1 MRVVQ
6 TRSVIR
12 GLPETGV
19 SPPIDTPRHRVKNAA
34 FHVRPAYAAPEIPM
48 NTPRTLRMLAAAAAA
63 LLLAATPALAQVK
76 VGSKNF
82 TEQFIV
88 AELYAQALEAAGIK
102 VERKINLGG
111 TLIAHKALEEKQI
124 DLYPEYTG
132 TMLLVVLKAEPMTD
146 RKAVYDK
153 VKAEYAAKGLV
164 VLNEAMNN
172 GYDMVVRPE
181 TAAQYKL
188 ETLTDLAKV
197 SKELKLGAGPEF
209 RDRKDGLPGL
219 KAKYG
224 MDFKEDLQLAIGLRY
239 QALANK
245 QIDVVNGYS
254 TDGMISAMKLKRLK
268 DDKGLWPP
276 YFMAPVVRKD
286 ALDANPKIADVLNQ
300 VSALLTE
307 ANMAEMN
314 YKVDGEKMEP
324 KDVAHDFLKSKGV
337 VK

>member
-1 MRVVQ
+1 M
-6 TRSVIR
+6 
-12 GLPETGV
+12 
-19 SPPIDTPRHRVKNAA
+19 
-34 FHVRPAYAAPEIPM
+34 
-48 NTPRTLRMLAAAAAA
+48 RTLRSLVVSGLA
-63 LLLAATPALAQVK
+63 LLLVAAPALAQVK

-111 TLIAHKALEEKQI
+111 TLIAQKALEEKQI

-132 TMLLVVLKAEPMTD
+132 TILLNVLKEPPMYD

-153 VKAEYAAKGLV
+153 VKSAYAAKGLV
-164 VLNEAMNN
+164 VLNEAPMNN
-172 GYDMVVRPE
+172 TYNMVVRPD

-188 ETLTDLAKV
+188 ETLSDLAKV

-219 KAKYG
+219 KEKYN
-224 MDFKEDLQLAIGLRY
+224 MDFKEDLQMAIGLRY

-254 TDGMISAMKLKRLK
+254 TDGMISALKLKRLK
-268 DDKGLWPP
+268 DDKNLWPP
-276 YFMAPVVRKD
+276 YYLVAVVRKD
-286 ALDANPKIADVLNQ
+286 ALDANPKIADVLNG
-300 VSALLTE
+300 VNAMLDDATITE
-307 ANMAEMN
+307 LN
-314 YKVDGEKMEP
+314 YKVDNDKEEP
-324 KDVAHDFLKSKGV
+324 KDVARAFLKSKGV

>member
-1 MRVVQ
+1 MRL
-6 TRSVIR
+6 TRFFVI
-12 GLPETGV
+12 LI
-19 SPPIDTPRHRVKNAA
+19 S
-34 FHVRPAYAAPEIPM
+34 
-48 NTPRTLRMLAAAAAA
+48 LATIAV
-63 LLLAATPALAQVK
+63 TPALAQIK

-82 TEQFIV
+82 TEQFV
-88 AELYAQALEAAGIK
+88 LAELYAQALEANSIK

-132 TMLLVVLKAEPMTD
+132 TMLLAVIKGEGMTD

-153 VKAEYAAKGLV
+153 VKTEYAAKGLV

-188 ETLTDLAKV
+188 ETLSDLAKV

-219 KAKYG
+219 KDKYG
-224 MDFKEDLQLAIGLRY
+224 IVFKEDQQMAIGLRY
-239 QALANK
+239 NALK
-245 QIDVVNGYS
+245 GDQIQVVNGYS
-254 TDGMISAMKLKRLK
+254 TDGMIAALKLKRLK
-268 DDKGLWPP
+268 DDKNLWPP
-276 YFMAPVVRKD
+276 YYVVPVVRKE
-286 ALDANPKIADVLNQ
+286 ALDANPKIAEVLNRT
-300 VSALLTE
+300 SALFDE
-307 ANMAEMN
+307 ATMAELN
-314 YKVDGEKMEP
+314 FKVDGDKQEP
-324 KDVAHDFLKSKGV
+324 KDVAQAFLRAKGV

>member
-1 MRVVQ
+1 MRILRSLVVG
-6 TRSVIR
+6 SLALV
-12 GLPETGV
+12 
-19 SPPIDTPRHRVKNAA
+19 
-34 FHVRPAYAAPEIPM
+34 
-48 NTPRTLRMLAAAAAA
+48 LAAA
-63 LLLAATPALAQVK
+63 PALAQVK

-88 AELYAQALEAAGIK
+88 AEIYAQALEAAGIK

-132 TMLLVVLKAEPMTD
+132 TILLAVLKAEPMTD

-153 VKAEYAAKGLV
+153 VKSEYAAKGFV
-164 VLNEAMNN
+164 VLNEAPMNN
-172 GYDMVVRPE
+172 TYNMVVRPE

-188 ETLTDLAKV
+188 ETLSDLAKV

-219 KAKYG
+219 KQVYN
-224 MDFKEDLQLAIGLRY
+224 MEFKEDLQMAIGLRY
-239 QALANK
+239 QALQNK
-245 QIDVVNGYS
+245 QIDVVNGYA
-254 TDGMISAMKLKRLK
+254 TDGKIAAMKLKRLK

-276 YFMAPVVRKD
+276 YFLVPVVRKD
-286 ALDANPKIADVLNQ
+286 ALDANPKIADVLNR
-300 VSALLTE
+300 VNGMLDEPT
-307 ANMAEMN
+307 MAELN
-314 YKVDGEKMEP
+314 YKVDGEKQEP
-324 KDVAHDFLKSKGV
+324 KDVAAAFLKSKGV